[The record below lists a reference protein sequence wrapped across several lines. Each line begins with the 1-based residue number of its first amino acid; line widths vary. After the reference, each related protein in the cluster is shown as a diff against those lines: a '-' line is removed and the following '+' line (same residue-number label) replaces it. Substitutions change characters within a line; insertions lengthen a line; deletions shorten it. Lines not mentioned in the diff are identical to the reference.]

1 MVEEIMIATGI
12 IKIEN
17 TITLSGRSPE
27 SGILFH
33 TDTPHVMIQSSDY
46 ISDDYSTCCTDF
58 P

>member
-1 MVEEIMIATGI
+1 MIEEIMIATGI

-17 TITLSGRSPE
+17 TITLSDRSSQ

-33 TDTPHVMIQSSDY
+33 TDTHVMIQSIDY
-46 ISDDYSTCCTDF
+46 ISDDYFNRCTDF